1 MRIVSPKDANPG
13 IDEIQDLYCILARI
27 VAIANTMQDM
37 LGLEREHAIFS
48 LVSQCMTISKKRFQ
62 LKQNTIQP
70 PHPFG

>member
-13 IDEIQDLYCILARI
+13 IEIQDLYCILARI
-27 VAIANTMQDM
+27 AAIANTMQDM
-37 LGLEREHAIFS
+37 PELERVHAIFS
-48 LVSQCMTISKKRFQ
+48 LVSQCMSISKNRFR